1 MHDLIKLL
9 EERPEWKKELR
20 RLILTEELLDLPK
33 AFQRIVE
40 VQKHTDEQLDILTNR
55 IDQLAEAQKR
65 TEEQL
70 ESLTHRVN
78 ELTQRVDQL
87 TARME
92 KLTQRVD
99 QLTVRMEELTDAQQ
113 QTEKRLDELTQRME
127 QLTQRVDQLTER
139 MEQLTQRVD
148 QLTVRMEELTQRV
161 DQLTQRMDQLTER
174 MDQLTDAQQQTEKR
188 LDELTQRMEE
198 LTHRVDQL
206 AEAQQKTEETVRRL
220 LLDVSELKGDALE
233 RRYRERAYSYFSKL
247 LSRIHV
253 LSGEEFQGIVV
264 DALERGIITRDQ
276 MEDLLQLDLL
286 LKGKRW
292 DTKKES
298 YLAVEISWGLGK
310 TDVDRVERRVQLL
323 KQMGLSEVMGAI
335 AGKKILYDVEE
346 YAVKRGIKVVL
357 DGKVIHW

>member
-1 MHDLIKLL
+1 MSPFSVKDMHDLIKLL

-99 QLTVRMEELTDAQQ
+99 QLTVRMEE
-113 QTEKRLDELTQRME
+113 
-127 QLTQRVDQLTER
+127 
-139 MEQLTQRVD
+139 
-148 QLTVRMEELTQRV
+148 
-161 DQLTQRMDQLTER
+161 
-174 MDQLTDAQQQTEKR
+174 LTDAQQQTEKR